1 MRKTV
6 DEIFGEV
13 TDLNTDIND
22 LKVII
27 SKEHGKRCEDWAEVL
42 ENARKDTRTSIR
54 VLVREY
60 DKIMTKRIEFGE
72 SECEVIG

>member
-22 LKVII
+22 LKAII
-27 SKEHGKRCEDWAEVL
+27 SKEHGKRSEDWTDIL
-42 ENARKDTRTSIR
+42 ENARKDTRTSMK

-60 DKIMTKRIEFGE
+60 DKILTERINFGE